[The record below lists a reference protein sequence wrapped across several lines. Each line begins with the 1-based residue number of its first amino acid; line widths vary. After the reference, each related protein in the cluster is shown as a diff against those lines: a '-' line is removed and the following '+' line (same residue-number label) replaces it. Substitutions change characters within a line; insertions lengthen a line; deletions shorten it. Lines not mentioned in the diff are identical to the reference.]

1 MALLKKYNISGK
13 EIGTETI
20 DDAILDVTANTQMI
34 KDYMVAMHANAR
46 QWSANTKGRKEIN
59 CTGAKPHAQKGTGR
73 ARQGTYAAPQFRGGG
88 IVFGPKPKFDQHV
101 RINKKER
108 RKAISSLLAE
118 KLKAEKACILELKK
132 DDEVTKTKQVD
143 EFLKALK
150 IKGSR
155 TLVIT
160 KHKEFNNLKRC
171 MQNIQKIEFKDAL
184 CMNGYDVALSKNV
197 IILSS
202 VLDEVKDIL
211 NKGKKK

>member
-1 MALLKKYNISGK
+1 VALLKKYNFSGK

-20 DDAILDVTANTQMI
+20 EDNILEVTANSQMI
-34 KDYMVAMHANAR
+34 KDYIVAMHANAR

-88 IVFGPKPKFDQHV
+88 IALGPKPKFDQHV
-101 RINKKER
+101 KINKKEK

-118 KLKAEKACILELKK
+118 KVKADKACILELK
-132 DDEVTKTKQVD
+132 DDEASKTKQVD
-143 EFLKALK
+143 SFLQALN
-150 IKGSR
+150 IKGTR
-155 TLVIT
+155 TLVIA
-160 KHKEFNNLKRC
+160 KHKEYQNLKRC
-171 MQNIQKIEFKDAL
+171 MQNIQRVEFADVI
-184 CMNGYDVALSKNV
+184 CMNGYDIALCKNV

-202 VLDEVKDIL
+202 VLEEVKDVL